1 MAKLDLYT
9 MKGDRKGEIEVSDE
23 IFALE
28 PNQDLLH
35 RAVVIQLGN
44 KRQGTHK
51 AKDRSE
57 VRGGGRKPY
66 RQKGTGRARQGSI
79 RSPLKIGGGVT
90 FGPLPRSYRKTMPK
104 KMRRQALKSALS
116 ACVQGEKMLVLDELQ
131 LQEIKTK
138 AMAELLN
145 NLKLD
150 KSTLVI
156 LDSKNKVVELSA
168 RNIPGVTVEY
178 VNTINVYDLLKHD
191 KVLMTEASIR
201 KLEEVYA

>member
-1 MAKLDLYT
+1 MAKLDLYSMT
-9 MKGDRKGEIEVSDE
+9 GERKGDIEVSDE
-23 IFALE
+23 LFALE

-35 RAVVIQLGN
+35 RAVVMQLAN

-51 AKDRSE
+51 TKDRSE

-90 FGPLPRSYRKTMPK
+90 FGPLSRSYRKVMPK

-116 ACVQGEKMLVLDELQ
+116 ACAQGEKMLVLDELT
-131 LQEIKTK
+131 LQEVKTK
-138 AMAELLN
+138 TMATLLN

-156 LDSKNKVVELSA
+156 LDAKNKVVELSA

>member
-138 AMAELLN
+138 AMAEVLN

>member
-138 AMAELLN
+138 AIAELLN

>member
-9 MKGDRKGEIEVSDE
+9 MKGDRKGEIEVSDA

-131 LQEIKTK
+131 LQEVKTK
-138 AMAELLN
+138 AMAEVLN

>member
-1 MAKLDLYT
+1 MAKLDLYSMT
-9 MKGDRKGEIEVSDE
+9 GERKGDIEVSDE
-23 IFALE
+23 LFALE

-35 RAVVIQLGN
+35 RAVVMQLAN

-51 AKDRSE
+51 TKDRSE

-90 FGPLPRSYRKTMPK
+90 FGPLPRSYRKVMPK

-116 ACVQGEKMLVLDELQ
+116 ACAQGEKMLVLDELT
-131 LQEIKTK
+131 LQEVKTK
-138 AMAELLN
+138 TMATLLN

-156 LDSKNKVVELSA
+156 LDAKNKVVELSA

>member
-9 MKGDRKGEIEVSDE
+9 IKGDRKGEIEVSDE

>member
-9 MKGDRKGEIEVSDE
+9 MKGDRKGEIEVSDA

-131 LQEIKTK
+131 LQEVKTK
-138 AMAELLN
+138 AMAEVLN

-156 LDSKNKVVELSA
+156 LDSKNKVVEISA